1 MRCDCHG
8 KEHRNL
14 TVLLPSQRYVA
25 IDPEAETPGGQVD
38 GGAGATAQGAAATV
52 GERERGGMSPRKRAP
67 YEPDERAIFVGRNE
81 ADRIVGGALMR
92 THIAA
97 GEVKGCWLAPEAPG
111 IRPYKVYRLADILAF
126 RENGNRARERASS
139 ERAG

>member
-1 MRCDCHG
+1 
-8 KEHRNL
+8 
-14 TVLLPSQRYVA
+14 
-25 IDPEAETPGGQVD
+25 
-38 GGAGATAQGAAATV
+38 
-52 GERERGGMSPRKRAP
+52 MSPRKRAP

-97 GEVKGCWLAPEAPG
+97 GEVKGAPG